1 MTEALVLGIAL
12 GPSQLLVLLALGSL
26 SWRVSAVGLGLA
38 LLSGQVHVLGHRHIV
53 LVERSDQKAVLFLL
67 RKLAVTSS

>member
-1 MTEALVLGIAL
+1 M
-12 GPSQLLVLLALGSL
+12 
-26 SWRVSAVGLGLA
+26 SAVGLGLA

-67 RKLAVTSS
+67 RQLAVASSRVASTGSRS

>member
-26 SWRVSAVGLGLA
+26 GWRVPTVGLGLA
-38 LLSGQVHVLGHRHIV
+38 LLSGQVHVLGH
-53 LVERSDQKAVLFLL
+53 
-67 RKLAVTSS
+67 